1 MTAIVALKDEKSKCI
16 YLGADSLASN
26 GMQSSRVSDPKI
38 FKNGEFII
46 AYAGSFRS
54 GQVLAYKFKPPAIPK
69 DNNKL
74 FSYMVNEFVEALR
87 ETLSKTGRI
96 RKEMEQE
103 NASPLEF
110 LVAIR
115 GRLFSVQDDF
125 SVLEPMD
132 GYAAAGSGESF
143 CIGSLYSTKGMPAE
157 KRIKLAL
164 EAAAHHDPNVSE
176 PFVIKK
182 VKIKDNI

>member
-1 MTAIVALKDEKSKCI
+1 MTAIVGLKEEKTKCI

-26 GMQSSRVSDPKI
+26 GMQRSRIADPKI

-54 GQVLAYKFKPPAIPK
+54 GQILAYKFKPPAIPK
-69 DNNKL
+69 NNNKL
-74 FSYMVNEFVEALR
+74 FSYMVNEFVEELR
-87 ETLSKTGRI
+87 ETLSKSGRI
-96 RKEMEQE
+96 RKEMDQE
-103 NASPLEF
+103 NARPLEF

-115 GRLFSVQDDF
+115 GRLFSVQEDF

-132 GYAAAGSGESF
+132 GYAAAGSGESI
-143 CIGSLYSTKGMPAE
+143 CIGSLYSTKGLPAD

-164 EAAAHHDPNVSE
+164 KAAAHHDPNVSE
-176 PFVIKK
+176 PFVIKR
-182 VKIKDNI
+182 VKIK

>member
-1 MTAIVALKDEKSKCI
+1 MTAIVALKDDKSKCI

-26 GMQSSRVSDPKI
+26 GMQSSRIADPKI

-54 GQVLAYKFKPPAIPK
+54 GQVLAYKFKPPPIPK
-69 DNNKL
+69 QKNKL
-74 FSYMVNEFVEALR
+74 FSYMVNEFVEQLR

-103 NASPLEF
+103 NAWPLEF

-115 GRLFSVQDDF
+115 GRLFAVQEDF

-143 CIGSLYSTKGMPAE
+143 CMGSLYSTKGMPPD

-164 EAAAHHDPNVSE
+164 EAAAHHDPNVSA
-176 PFVIKK
+176 PFVIKR
-182 VKIKDNI
+182 VKGK